1 MELSKTDTS
10 GIKGIAI
17 CLLLWHHVFQDTA
30 NYANLGVALG
40 AVELFLFLSGYGLTV
55 QYNKLE
61 KPYFRNTVKFLLLRY
76 LKFFLSY
83 WFCFAIIVAVGN
95 AFGYGFTDAYPA
107 SRNTLKC
114 FVLDFFGQM
123 GWDSYLRPWWFN
135 KMILQ
140 LYLIFP
146 LLYLV
151 VSNKWSAALGLAL
164 IVLLQLNASKI
175 PVHVFFISEGGTP
188 AFFIGMVFA
197 KYRLAPS
204 VEGGKHKIIAILVSA
219 SLSCGL
225 MVLYLASG
233 IQAYK
238 AILVKSLMAA
248 AIVCLY
254 YYAFR
259 SVRFLQFIGKYS
271 TFIYLVHVLFIVL
284 IPKVIYA
291 PRYPILIFVLFFTLS
306 FLSAWLITYLQKLVR
321 YDKLQM
327 FLVNKAKQLL

>member
-1 MELSKTDTS
+1 MELSKIDTS

-55 QYNKLE
+55 QYSKLE
-61 KPYFRNTVKFLLLRY
+61 KPYFRNTVRFLLLRY

-95 AFGYGFTDAYPA
+95 AFGYGFADAYPA

-114 FVLDFFGQM
+114 IVLDFFGQM
-123 GWDSYLRPWWFN
+123 GWGSYLRPWWFN

-146 LLYLV
+146 ILYFV
-151 VSNKWSAALGLAL
+151 VSNKWSAVMGLAL
-164 IVLLQLNASKI
+164 IVLLQFNVSRI
-175 PVHVFFISEGGTP
+175 PVNVFFIAEGGTP
-188 AFFIGMVFA
+188 AFFFGMIFA
-197 KYRLAPS
+197 KYRLVPN
-204 VEGGKHKIIAILVSA
+204 VEDGKHRIIAIVISA
-219 SLSCGL
+219 LISLAL
-225 MVLYLASG
+225 MVLYLVSG
-233 IQAYK
+233 IQAYE
-238 AILVKSLMAA
+238 AILVKSIMAV

-259 SVRFLQFIGKYS
+259 GVCFLQFIGKYS
-271 TFIYLVHVLFIVL
+271 TFIYLVHVLFIIL
-284 IPKVIYA
+284 IPNVIYA
-291 PRYPILIFVLFFTLS
+291 PRNPALIFVLFFALS
-306 FLSAWLITYLQKLVR
+306 FLSARLITYLQKLVR

-327 FLVNKAKQLL
+327 YLVNKANQLL